1 MAEEVKPTQAV
12 NEGATQEVAQQ
23 SEAQAA
29 EEQERFDTKYVRKLR
44 DPKFI

>member
-1 MAEEVKPTQAV
+1 MSDETKTQVV

-29 EEQERFDTKYVRKLR
+29 EEKDSCQ
-44 DPKFI
+44 